1 MSTRSSTI
9 IDLPIADPTVFP
21 SRWWIPF
28 EIGSLLS
35 IVACGIAVYMFMPDD
50 PLPLY
55 LTAASLA
62 FGVSLP
68 LFLLRLIRRYSVAIE
83 ADELVMRTGVG
94 ACRLPIAHVRPQ
106 GLQMIDLD
114 QHREYDLRG
123 RRWDATMAGI
133 RTGLFRLANGERA
146 MVVLTDRRRV
156 CRLRSDADNLT
167 VLVSLKNPEPL
178 RALIEA

>member
-1 MSTRSSTI
+1 MSTRPFTL
-9 IDLPIADPTVFP
+9 IDLPIADPTVLP

-35 IVACGIAVYMFMPDD
+35 IVACGIGVYTFMPDD

-55 LTAASLA
+55 ITAALLA

-68 LFLLRLIRRYSVAIE
+68 FFLLRLIRRYRVAIE
-83 ADELVMRTGVG
+83 GDELVVRTGVG
-94 ACRLPIAHVRPQ
+94 ARRLSIANLRPQ
-106 GLQMIDLD
+106 GLQVIDLD
-114 QHREYDLRG
+114 QHHEYDLRG
-123 RRWDATMAGI
+123 RRWDATMAGL
-133 RTGLFRLANGERA
+133 RTGLFKLANGERA
-146 MVVLTDRRRV
+146 ILVVTDHRRV

>member
-1 MSTRSSTI
+1 MSTRPSTI

-35 IVACGIAVYMFMPDD
+35 IVACGMGVYKFMPDD
-50 PLPLY
+50 SLPLY
-55 LTAASLA
+55 IAAASLA

-68 LFLLRLIRRYSVAIE
+68 LFLLRLIRRYRVAIE
-83 ADELVMRTGVG
+83 GDELVVQTGVG
-94 ACRLPIAHVRPQ
+94 ARRLPIANLRPQ
-106 GLQMIDLD
+106 GLQVIDLD
-114 QHREYDLRG
+114 QHHEFDLRG
-123 RRWDATMAGI
+123 RRWDATMAGL
-133 RTGLFRLANGERA
+133 RTGLFKLANGERA
-146 MVVLTDRRRV
+146 ILVVTDRRRV

-167 VLVSLKNPEPL
+167 VLLSLKNPEPL